1 MVWNVSISK
10 PSVIMALTATG
21 SAPDCSAARTDL
33 ATFGADMCIVGIFF
47 PKNIDS
53 ENTSPMCTW
62 CMITSVSEGSS
73 NTSCRVERE
82 RTRVSILGVV
92 RPAANP
98 GGQPVQCR
106 REGAGHET
114 LASFVTPSETSALY
128 HARFVGANTVNGPA
142 DWNKPLSPT
151 ATIASAKNP
160 N

>member
-10 PSVIMALTATG
+10 PSVIMALTAIG
-21 SAPDCSAARTDL
+21 SAPDSSAARTDL

-53 ENTSPMCTW
+53 ENTSPLCTW
-62 CMITSVSEGSS
+62 CIITSVSEGSS
-73 NTSCRVERE
+73 NTS
-82 RTRVSILGVV
+82 
-92 RPAANP
+92 
-98 GGQPVQCR
+98 
-106 REGAGHET
+106 
-114 LASFVTPSETSALY
+114 SFVTPSETSALY